1 MVDSLFLMYNAAF
14 EKKTQQPDRHMGK
27 YMDSHK
33 EMKMAFKHMEME
45 MSAIQTKRNA
55 MWNYTAKLL
64 LSYQTGKNSS
74 LTMNWGREG

>member
-1 MVDSLFLMYNAAF
+1 MYNAAF

-55 MWNYTAKLL
+55 M
-64 LSYQTGKNSS
+64 
-74 LTMNWGREG
+74 